1 MKTEFT
7 HGTTRYTP
15 GQTFGRETSGGY
27 ARKLY
32 REWTRWTYIDADR
45 AWVHDGKFSA
55 PIRATRNQILETE
68 NLTAS

>member
-7 HGTTRYTP
+7 HGPNRYTP
-15 GQTFGRETSGGY
+15 GQTFGRETSGY
-27 ARKLY
+27 VRTLY
-32 REWTRWTYIDADR
+32 REWTRWTFIEAER

-55 PIRATRNQILETE
+55 PIRATRKQILEAE